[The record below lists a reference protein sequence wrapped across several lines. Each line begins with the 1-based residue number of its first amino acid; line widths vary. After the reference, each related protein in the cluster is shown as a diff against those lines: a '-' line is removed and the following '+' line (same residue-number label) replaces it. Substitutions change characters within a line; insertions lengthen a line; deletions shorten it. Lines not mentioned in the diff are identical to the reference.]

1 VTAQVFSQ
9 RLYLHAVV
17 LNGLICVHLRVCN
30 RNASL
35 GIITCDRRLSLVL
48 ENLCLDD
55 IYDSLSA
62 YRRVLE
68 VSQS

>member
-9 RLYLHAVV
+9 KLYLHAIV
-17 LNGLICVHLRVCN
+17 LNGLICN

-48 ENLCLDD
+48 ENLCLDH
-55 IYDSLSA
+55 IYDSLSV

>member
-9 RLYLHAVV
+9 KLYLHAVV
-17 LNGLICVHLRVCN
+17 LNGLNCIQMRICN

-55 IYDSLSA
+55 IYDSVSV
-62 YRRVLE
+62 YRRVLK

>member
-9 RLYLHAVV
+9 RLYLHAIV
-17 LNGLICVHLRVCN
+17 LNGLICVQLRICN

-55 IYDSLSA
+55 FYDSLSA
-62 YRRVLE
+62 YRKVVE